1 MCISISD
8 TTPQNQGE
16 WGCYEPVKN
25 EDLLSSFLIQ

>member
-16 WGCYEPVKN
+16 WSCYAPVKY
-25 EDLLSSFLIQ
+25 EDILSSFLIQ